1 MKYSPLAGDKLT
13 REEVLIIVDE
23 IAQNE
28 VLFRRWVGET
38 FTGFNRFPVTD
49 FAAQAKMV
57 KAKLERQPAVSHFT
71 PA

>member
-1 MKYSPLAGDKLT
+1 MKYSPFAGDKLT
-13 REEVLIIVDE
+13 SGKVLIIVDE

-49 FAAQAKMV
+49 FVAQAA
-57 KAKLERQPAVSHFT
+57 KADLERQSDAPHFT
-71 PA
+71 SP